1 MYVELLEVKYR
12 IKKLEKWKKGLF
24 SKYEKCLLDTG
35 KEQVMFI
42 CKKTPFTL
50 GSKITNLLCDEKTK
64 NEIYDLYIK
73 LYDDENRK
81 GRKYI
86 VFDIAKAICF
96 IFMIIFF
103 ALGIKNFIGGEYFIS
118 TLFNLISILMPFM
131 PVSIMKSFY
140 RE

>member
-1 MYVELLEVKYR
+1 MYIELLETKYKV
-12 IKKLEKWKKGLF
+12 KKLEKWRKGLF
-24 SKYEKCLLDTG
+24 SKYEKCLLDIGG
-35 KEQVMFI
+35 KQIMCV

-50 GSKITNLLCDEKTK
+50 GMQISSLLCDEKTK

-86 VFDIAKAICF
+86 VFDIVKAICF
-96 IFMIIFF
+96 ILMIIFF
-103 ALGIKNFIGGEYFIS
+103 VLGIKNFIGEEYFIS
-118 TLFNLISILMPFM
+118 TLFNLIAMIMPFM
-131 PVSIMKSFY
+131 PVSIMNSFY

>member
-86 VFDIAKAICF
+86 VFDIVKAICF
-96 IFMIIFF
+96 ILMILFF

>member
-1 MYVELLEVKYR
+1 MYVELLEVKYG

-24 SKYEKCLLDTG
+24 SRYEKCLLDTG

-64 NEIYDLYIK
+64 NEIYDLYIE
-73 LYDDENRK
+73 LYDDGNRK

-86 VFDIAKAICF
+86 VFDILK
-96 IFMIIFF
+96 IILILFTIGF
-103 ALGIKNFIGGEYFIS
+103 LVFGIRNLVVGEYVIGF
-118 TLFNLISILMPFM
+118 LMNALAFCMPFI
-131 PVSIMKSFY
+131 PVSLINTFY
-140 RE
+140 KE